1 MRTSC
6 ASSTSR
12 STLAVA
18 PTIDAPGPAEKK
30 RIRARPRRM
39 MYPCSFRYFPAVSG
53 DRSSI
58 DCNRS
63 IELIVCG
70 LKVGAALTS
79 VATLPW

>member
-1 MRTSC
+1 
-6 ASSTSR
+6 
-12 STLAVA
+12 
-18 PTIDAPGPAEKK
+18 
-30 RIRARPRRM
+30 M